1 MPVSMLKS
9 RVGRFLGG
17 FAVALCLIGFAEPA
31 EAGAKRKPS
40 VLILH
45 TAWYGGDTQ
54 SQLAAT
60 GLFGAV
66 DLWNAAASGSGTPT
80 VAQLLPYDAVLV
92 APDYSEV
99 FADNVALGNNLADFV
114 DAGGGVVCTSLAI
127 STFSPPAGR
136 WAPNYQVITPGA
148 NPIYLSQQTLD
159 LNSIT
164 DSNNLLFV
172 GVGSFKGVS
181 SPHAAQTTVNAGSTI
196 LARWTGGHVLAAASN
211 TRARVDLNIFPPSS
225 NVAGAFWDASTDG
238 TKLIANSLLSV
249 IRPRIAIVATA
260 QDWIPYEPM
269 VTALGKSGQFS
280 RIDRINTREVT
291 PTLEQLLAYDA
302 ILIFSEA
309 TPNNRTALGNV
320 LADYVD
326 AGRGVVAGAR
336 GLFFNP
342 LSPSGRWESEFY
354 AMSQSTAFFN
364 GTFAPS
370 FASHPI
376 TSGVT
381 SFSTSSADL
390 YSPRSDAFPIATVS
404 GVFGTCTVVL
414 GSTRQ
419 PNRINLGWWF
429 GGNLPQGINQLLVNS
444 LLYTIKPYVACYATA
459 SGLPQSV
466 RDKLLAT
473 KRFSGVAAY
482 TLGVNDDANLFKQH
496 SAIFFWST
504 TLANE
509 SIDNYL
515 GNTFADYV
523 DAGGGI
529 VQGMLGLGTDG
540 STQYTHPK
548 GRWTAQGYDIIP
560 QNSFGPL
567 MTGQSGLGA
576 VLEPSNPL
584 ATFVRKFDGGA
595 ISTRQSTTPL
605 LRGRTV
611 LTWADGKMLA
621 SVHNFRKCVDLGME
635 PPANSVVGGNWAD
648 RTDGAWLMAN
658 ALEYAARYA
667 PCPGDFNGDGQ
678 VDDAD
683 FVFFAGRYDSL
694 IDPRGD
700 LTGDGSTDDADFVRF
715 AISYDRLVCP

>member
-1 MPVSMLKS
+1 MLVRLTQS
-9 RVGRFLGG
+9 FVRVMQV
-17 FAVALCLIGFAEPA
+17 VALLVCVLGAAHPA
-31 EAGAKRKPS
+31 HASGKRKPS
-40 VLILH
+40 ILILH
-45 TAWYGGDTQ
+45 TAWYGADTQ
-54 SQLAAT
+54 GQLVAT
-60 GLFGAV
+60 GLFSSV

-80 VAQLLPYDAVLV
+80 LAQLLPYDAVLV
-92 APDYSEV
+92 SPDYSEV
-99 FADNVALGNNLADFV
+99 FADNVALGNTLADYV
-114 DAGGGVVCTSLAI
+114 DNGGGVVCCSLAI

-136 WAPNYQVITPGA
+136 WASGYQVITPGA

-159 LNSIT
+159 VNSIA
-164 DSNNLLFV
+164 DPNNLLFI

-225 NVAGAFWDASTDG
+225 NVSGAFWDASTDG

-249 IRPRIAIVATA
+249 IRPRIAFVATVY
-260 QDWIPYEPM
+260 DWVPFEAM
-269 VTALGKSGQFS
+269 AAALGNSRQFA

-326 AGRGVVAGAR
+326 FGRGVVAGSR
-336 GLFFNP
+336 GLSSTSIGP
-342 LSPSGRWESEFY
+342 GGRWETESY
-354 AMSQSTAFFN
+354 AMSQGALS
-364 GTFAPS
+364 GTGPISPS

-376 TSGVT
+376 TSGVA
-381 SFSTSSADL
+381 SFSSSTQPLVLPRADTF
-390 YSPRSDAFPIATVS
+390 AIATVAVS
-404 GVFGTCTVVL
+404 GGSVTVVQ

-429 GGNLPQGINQLLVNS
+429 GGSLPQGINQLLVNS
-444 LLYTIKPYVACYATA
+444 LLYTIKPYVACYATTT
-459 SGLPQSV
+459 GLPQSV

-482 TLGVNDDANLFKQH
+482 TVGVNGDASQLKQH
-496 SAIFFWST
+496 SSIMFWST
-504 TLANE
+504 TLSNE
-509 SIDNYL
+509 SVDNYL
-515 GNTFADYV
+515 GNLLADYV
-523 DAGGGI
+523 DAGGGV
-529 VQGMLGLGTDG
+529 VQAMLSLGTDG
-540 STQYTHPK
+540 TTPFTHPR

-560 QNSFGPL
+560 QDSFGPL
-567 MTGQSGLGA
+567 MTGQSGLGSI
-576 VLEPSNPL
+576 LEPTNPI
-584 ATFVRKFDGGA
+584 ATFVRKFDGGP

-605 LRGRTV
+605 LRGRAV
-611 LTWADGKMLA
+611 LTWSDGKMLA
-621 SVHNFRKCVDLGME
+621 SVHNFRKCVDLGFE

-658 ALEYAARYA
+658 ALEYAARSR

-678 VDDAD
+678 VDDTD
-683 FVFFAGRYDSL
+683 FVLFAARYDTL
-694 IDPRGD
+694 VDPRGD
-700 LTGDGSTDDADFVRF
+700 LSGDGNTDDADFVQF
-715 AISYDRLVCP
+715 ASSYDRLVCP